1 MESKGAISSTF
12 PEKVRMDGQIF
23 SEFALT
29 SDLLIS
35 VHSGLQLN
43 LILCLFLQ
51 TFNAISESQ

>member
-35 VHSGLQLN
+35 VTSLLGYSVAEPNRTQG
-43 LILCLFLQ
+43 F
-51 TFNAISESQ
+51 AI